1 MCPLSILY
9 SRSLDTGCPPDGWM
23 KGHVTS
29 VYKRGGHSSANNYQP
44 ITLTSVVGKILES
57 IIRDHVLDHLIKHTF
72 SFPSTPWACP
82 HDVMCSQSVTAMD
95 HWMQAFVQ
103 QWLQY

>member
-1 MCPLSILY
+1 MSPIY
-9 SRSLDTGCPPDGWM
+9 SLFQVTGHWCPPDGWM

-29 VYKRGGHSSANNYQP
+29 VYKKGGHSSANNYQP
-44 ITLTSVVGKILES
+44 ITLTSVVVKILES
-57 IIRDHVLDHLIKHTF
+57 IIRDVLVHLIKHTS
-72 SFPSTPWACP
+72 SFPSTAWVCT
-82 HDVMCSQSVTAMD
+82 HDVMCSQSVTAID